1 MDLLKITAGSVDHER
16 LADGDD
22 TLLGSRDGTLE
33 DEEIVLDDT
42 VVGEATHGRDLL
54 VGDIRLGRGVSGVLA
69 GADAVDLLVELSTMM
84 VTVWLVLASE
94 NVKCGGS
101 DISLTLTSTSD

>member
-1 MDLLKITAGSVDHER
+1 MDHER

-84 VTVWLVLASE
+84 VTICKGGEVKSILGSE
-94 NVKCGGS
+94 EWR
-101 DISLTLTSTSD
+101 DTYFDQHEQRRT